1 MFEAEDSESE
11 ISDSEEV
18 NIALLTDSDWKND
31 ISVAEALKLAVL
43 DTACTKTAG
52 EEWYKVYFKDLPIK
66 YENKLQ
72 TSTSST
78 AFKFG
83 DGHKVYSF
91 KKVRIPANMDGTE
104 CLIDIEIVEEKILL
118 PLLLSKHS

>member
-1 MFEAEDSESE
+1 MA
-11 ISDSEEV
+11 
-18 NIALLTDSDWKND
+18 K
-31 ISVAEALKLAVL
+31 ALKLEVI
-43 DTACTKTAG
+43 DTACTKTVAG
-52 EEWYKVYFKDLPIK
+52 EEWWKFYFKDLLIK

-83 DGHKVYSF
+83 GGHKVYSF

-104 CLIDIEIVEEKILL
+104 CFIDIEVVEEKIR
-118 PLLLSKHS
+118 LLLSKHS